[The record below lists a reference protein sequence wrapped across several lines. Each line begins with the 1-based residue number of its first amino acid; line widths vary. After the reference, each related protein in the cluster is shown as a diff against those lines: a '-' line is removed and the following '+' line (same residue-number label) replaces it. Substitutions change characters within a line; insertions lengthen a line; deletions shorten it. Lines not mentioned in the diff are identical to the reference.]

1 MMRSITI
8 GNLRGIDVRIHPSF
22 LLIVLWVAYHWG
34 RGENGGIVPAL
45 YGLLLVLFVFFFV
58 LLHEFGHS
66 LMAMHYEVRVL
77 DITLLPFGGVARME
91 HVPMSPRAEILIAAA
106 GPLTNVAIAVALLP
120 LLLLYGVVNG
130 FDSIID
136 YLAYL
141 DDIAPGSFLV
151 YLFFTNIMI
160 VLFNL
165 LPAFPM
171 DGGRIVRAALSAWI
185 GRERATRAAVL
196 LGQIAALGLIAFG
209 IWLGDYLLPL
219 IAVFIIVAAYAEG
232 RAVRLESAMRR
243 LRVGQFALW
252 DMGGISAHHP
262 LTYALRGGPRDLVV
276 TNGTKVVGMLWRYQL
291 LRGLNTGAADRTVE
305 EVMDRNVECVDVD
318 DSVYDVQQKMHELN
332 RWAMPVTEGGEYRGI
347 FTADRFVHVYRYLN
361 AQGNGS
367 RLAMNWAVTIGNV
380 LRALVR

>member
-34 RGENGGIVPAL
+34 RGDGGGVVPAL
-45 YGLLLVLFVFFFV
+45 YGLVLVLFVFFFV

-91 HVPMSPRAEILIAAA
+91 HVPMRPRSEILIAAA

-120 LLLLYGVVNG
+120 LLLLYGVANG

-141 DDIAPGSFLV
+141 DTIAPGSFLV
-151 YLFFTNIMI
+151 YLFFTNVMI

-171 DGGRIVRAALSAWI
+171 DGGRIVRAALSAVI

-196 LGQIAALGLIAFG
+196 LGQAAALGLIAFG
-209 IWLGDYLLPL
+209 IWLGDYVLPL
-219 IAVFIIVAAYAEG
+219 IAIFIIVAAYAEG

-276 TNGTKVVGMLWRYQL
+276 TNGTQVIGMLWRHQL
-291 LRGLNTGAADRTVE
+291 LRGLNAGAAGRTVE
-305 EVMDRNVECVDVD
+305 EVMDRDVVCVDVD
-318 DSVYDVQQKMHELN
+318 DSVYDVQQRMHDLN

-367 RLAMNWAVTIGNV
+367 RLALNWAVTIGNA

>member
-34 RGENGGIVPAL
+34 RGDGGGLIPAL
-45 YGLLLVLFVFFFV
+45 YGLVLVLFVFFFV

-66 LMAMHYEVRVL
+66 LMAMHYGVRVL

-91 HVPMSPRAEILIAAA
+91 HVPMRPRSEVLIAAA

-141 DDIAPGSFLV
+141 DTIAPGSFLV

-171 DGGRIVRAALSAWI
+171 DGGRIVRAGLSAVI
-185 GRERATRAAVL
+185 GRDRATRAAVL
-196 LGQIAALGLIAFG
+196 LGQVAALGLIAFG

-219 IAVFIIVAAYAEG
+219 IAIFIIIAAYAEG

-276 TNGTKVVGMLWRYQL
+276 TNGTQVIGMLWRHQL
-291 LRGLNTGAADRTVE
+291 LRGLNAGAAGRTVE
-305 EVMDRNVECVDVD
+305 EVMDRDVVCVDVD
-318 DSVYDVQQKMHELN
+318 DSVYDVQQRMHELN

-367 RLAMNWAVTIGNV
+367 RLALNWAVTVGNA
-380 LRALVR
+380 LRVLVR